1 MCFDLRHFILFYLM
15 RPRLYLAPTP
25 PPPFVSPCSLLCC
38 PFGACEMHFW
48 WQLMEFLLPLKRA
61 LWWPDQNTPRSYKS
75 LPFPPTHFHSQSQLT
90 WHLFVLH
97 GTGER
102 EEVGR
107 GLCCANDCWGLA
119 YFIKVSQT
127 LVGWVERYLLFF
139 WWVVPTQLYKKK
151 IPCYLAFIFIAI
163 NKRNLYI
170 LCSHTKL

>member
-1 MCFDLRHFILFYLM
+1 MRNAFLM
-15 RPRLYLAPTP
+15 TVNGVFTAFEARFMVARPEHPT
-25 PPPFVSPCSLLCC
+25 LL
-38 PFGACEMHFW
+38 
-48 WQLMEFLLPLKRA
+48 QVTPL
-61 LWWPDQNTPRSYKS
+61 
-75 LPFPPTHFHSQSQLT
+75 PPTHFHSQSQLT

-127 LVGWVERYLLFF
+127 LVGWVEKYLLYF